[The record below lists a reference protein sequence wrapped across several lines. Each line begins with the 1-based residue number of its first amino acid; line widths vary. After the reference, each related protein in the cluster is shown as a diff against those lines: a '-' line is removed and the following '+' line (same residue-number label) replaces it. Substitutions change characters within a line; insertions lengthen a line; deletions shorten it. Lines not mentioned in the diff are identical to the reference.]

1 MLLISHRGNLKGPN
15 KALEN
20 NEDYVKFAISQ
31 GFNVEIDV
39 WWHDNSYFLGH
50 DFPQWKLEDNSLL
63 VDHRI
68 WCHAKNLAALKNLS
82 LLKEAN
88 YFWHQTDDFTLTS
101 KGYFWTYPGKELTSN
116 SICVTNEK
124 LLSFEDFFCI
134 KSYAICSDYV
144 QILRNFT

>member
-1 MLLISHRGNLKGPN
+1 MLLISHRGNLTGPN
-15 KALEN
+15 KDLEN
-20 NEDYVKFAISQ
+20 SAEYVKFAILQ

-50 DFPQWKLEDNSLL
+50 DLPQWKLDDTTLL
-63 VDHRI
+63 TDHRI
-68 WCHAKNLAALKNLS
+68 WCHAKNLAALEKLS

-88 YFWHQTDDFTLTS
+88 YFWHQADDFTLTS

-116 SICVTNEK
+116 SVCVTNEK
-124 LLSFEDFFCI
+124 LLSFNEFSKI

-144 QILRNFT
+144 QTLRNFI